1 MKVKSASRATFKL
14 HFVILQSKNVDFYSF
29 LAFFF
34 LIDTDPYTAKI
45 TVNAYNRDIEMH
57 NDIAEILNK
66 LVNHPESVL
75 SSHIRNETNNGLDK
89 NNPNPSSRR
98 NVESLLERFVKK
110 NKQSKEMSTCIWEE
124 SLGLFR
130 AMKICHGGG
139 SCHIYAEDGCVVI
152 SVEFGTKEDKKRAC
166 NDDESK
172 LKNKIKYTFK
182 IFFTVAS
189 LKRPDIN
196 VRIIDS

>member
-1 MKVKSASRATFKL
+1 
-14 HFVILQSKNVDFYSF
+14 
-29 LAFFF
+29 
-34 LIDTDPYTAKI
+34 
-45 TVNAYNRDIEMH
+45 MH

-66 LVNHPESVL
+66 LVNNPESVL
-75 SSHIRNETNNGLDK
+75 SSSIRNETNNGLDK

-130 AMKICHGGG
+130 AMKTCHGGG
-139 SCHIYAEDGCVVI
+139 SCHIYSEDGCVVI

-172 LKNKIKYTFK
+172 LKNKVKYTFK